1 MGNSQGGSLSPSV
14 QTELKNLHNL
24 LDRIAYFIPDGEVL
38 KLLGLNSLLTATAQQ
53 LDRYQSDV
61 AYYKTESE
69 KLRTQYHAA
78 MERLNEPVSDLLD
91 EDEGMPFV
99 RGSLNLPKYVQD
111 LEEQVRRGG
120 KG

>member
-1 MGNSQGGSLSPSV
+1 MANSLGGNLNPSV
-14 QTELKNLHNL
+14 QTELENLHHL
-24 LDRIAYFIPDGEVL
+24 LDKIAYFIQDGEVL
-38 KLLGLNSLLTATAQQ
+38 KFLGLNSLLAAVVQQ

-69 KLRTQYHAA
+69 KLRIQYQAA

-99 RGSLNLPKYVQD
+99 RGSLNLPQYVQD
-111 LEEQVRRGG
+111 LEEHIRRGV